1 MGRTV
6 HEDSEEESRNLLPLC
21 QHEALQELQM
31 KYWHRYF
38 PAPMSFRA
46 EESGGMGR
54 TVHEESEEEP
64 RNLPTLWYSALWLR
78 ASIEFR

>member
-1 MGRTV
+1 
-6 HEDSEEESRNLLPLC
+6 
-21 QHEALQELQM
+21 M

-46 EESGGMGR
+46 EGSGGMGR
-54 TVHEESEEEP
+54 VAHEESDEES
-64 RNLPTLWYSALWLR
+64 RNLPTLWYSVLWLR